1 MHSHRFFRWSAIW
14 LSAVFVR
21 PPFFGQLDIWLWF
34 RHGVSWMIWC
44 AICFFVPPPV
54 ICFLIGFFMRCLS
67 MCFVAVLSGY
77 PSFLKLS
84 WFILLMW
91 FVIVVIVFFPV
102 VFGIFGHLLL
112 FG

>member
-1 MHSHRFFRWSAIW
+1 
-14 LSAVFVR
+14 
-21 PPFFGQLDIWLWF
+21 
-34 RHGVSWMIWC
+34 
-44 AICFFVPPPV
+44 
-54 ICFLIGFFMRCLS
+54 
-67 MCFVAVLSGY
+67 MCVVAVLSGY

-84 WFILLMW
+84 WFILLMR